1 MIARWIRRRRRRRVE
16 REAAAELWATA
27 EGAMIEAYRN
37 G

>member
-1 MIARWIRRRRRRRVE
+1 MIRRWIRRRRRRRFE

-27 EGAMIEAYRN
+27 EDAMIEAYRH